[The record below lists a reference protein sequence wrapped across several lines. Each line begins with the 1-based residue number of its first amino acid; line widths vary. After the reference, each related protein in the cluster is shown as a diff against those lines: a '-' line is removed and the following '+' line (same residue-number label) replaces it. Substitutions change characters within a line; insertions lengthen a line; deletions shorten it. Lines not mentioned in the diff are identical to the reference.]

1 MEEGSV
7 QCALQALQAFW
18 AISLSH
24 YSALVWFAE
33 CSKGD
38 KQYLD
43 TTFWVML
50 RVSDYN
56 AVWFF

>member
-7 QCALQALQAFW
+7 QCALQAFW
-18 AISLSH
+18 VISLLH

-38 KQYLD
+38 KQYLIA
-43 TTFWVML
+43 TFWVML
-50 RVSDYN
+50 GALDYI